1 MELFSDSSM
10 KSLSGLYSSETW
22 LHCILKNTASKST
35 HLNATNF
42 EFSTGLISSRSKF
55 LNLSIIL
62 KEQLGY
68 VLKSILNACCL
79 YSNQAVLDVNAMV
92 VTVAMRL
99 VLCFIFSSTRN
110 QCR

>member
-1 MELFSDSSM
+1 MIQALHLFLLLIISI
-10 KSLSGLYSSETW
+10 GLQGQGVIGVVEY
-22 LHCILKNTASKST
+22 LNVKNQIAFLEVEKEV
-35 HLNATNF
+35 HPVYRV
-42 EFSTGLISSRSKF
+42 LIDQK
-55 LNLSIIL
+55 
-62 KEQLGY
+62 GY

-110 QCR
+110 Q